1 MSHVGF
7 PTGATGGESCTPA
20 VAGCWG
26 VWLCSSPTSPARW
39 AGGCC
44 GRWRPIH
51 KWRRRFE
58 MDVVTN
64 GRSCQHRFCGNKG
77 VWQTGVSWRY
87 FLLRFLI
94 GVVARSSVPDRRR
107 GGYQSGRFRFQHALG
122 YQSGLYGYSTPL
134 TISLA
139 SGFQRVWKVKGIV
152 YRYLSRCGG
161 SKNKI

>member
-1 MSHVGF
+1 
-7 PTGATGGESCTPA
+7 
-20 VAGCWG
+20 
-26 VWLCSSPTSPARW
+26 
-39 AGGCC
+39 
-44 GRWRPIH
+44 
-51 KWRRRFE
+51 
-58 MDVVTN
+58 MDVVTS

-122 YQSGLYGYSTPL
+122 YQSGLYGYSTPV

-152 YRYLSRCGG
+152 YRFLSRCGG
-161 SKNKI
+161 SKTKFVALAPYFTPPGHADESSWAYFGAELGCG